1 MLGFGAP
8 ATAGRDRPR
17 VQNCAVGAESRL
29 TRRAREVAELVA
41 LGLTN
46 QEIAGRLFLS
56 ERTVEW
62 HVEQI
67 FNKLGF
73 SSRSQIA
80 AWVGRSQLDT
90 PVQAP
95 RTQPR
100 GNLPAQL
107 TSFVGRE
114 RELRT
119 LLDLV
124 TANRLVTLTGPGGIG
139 KTRLALRLAEE
150 LQPDFQHG
158 AWLCDLAPV
167 SEPDLVGD
175 ATAQALGVK
184 RSADDRLASVREH
197 LRSRSS
203 LLLLD
208 NCEHLLTPAAAVAR
222 DLLSACPGLRIIA
235 TSRIPLGVIG
245 EAISSLEP
253 LPEADAIDLFRSRAE
268 AAVPKF
274 QFGRSNSDAIAAIC
288 RRLEGV
294 PLAIELVVP
303 RLRVQSA
310 QELETAVLDTGW
322 QARTD
327 DRHGNLHALAEWSY
341 RLLDSEQ
348 QELFCRLGTFSG
360 WFDSQDA
367 AVLAPGRQTLVPM
380 LLGSLVEQSMLVREQ
395 AVGIVRYRLL
405 EILKAFALHRLE
417 EEGELE
423 MSRLDHA
430 EHMASVVERGGPVGD
445 AALRHKVTTMVDD
458 VRAALTTLLRVRP
471 DRALSLSAAMMPTW
485 RYDGRYQEG
494 LAWNEQALAANPKPS
509 PQRCLN
515 LFQQAFTLIE
525 LGRSDEAMNWLRD
538 AEAIA
543 DAYGNEDLR
552 RRTLIVRANC
562 YSVAGD
568 LLSGLRLGREAIHE
582 FERPGDEDRL
592 AVALNHTAITLLSMG
607 RLREGANLAERALES
622 QRRSNPSRMATLDT
636 MAQAHVLLGELDQ
649 ARRCWLEAV
658 ERGLEI
664 GWRNGVPFCLFGL
677 ALVAGIE
684 GDKEG
689 ALRLHIVAERL
700 NAGPN
705 IMYSDPIA
713 AQEAEVIARVT
724 NEVGQEVVE
733 RLRFE
738 IGGLQPDALLQTVM
752 PAG

>member
-1 MLGFGAP
+1 M
-8 ATAGRDRPR
+8 
-17 VQNCAVGAESRL
+17 
-29 TRRAREVAELVA
+29 A

-46 QEIAGRLFLS
+46 QEIASRLFLS

-73 SSRSQIA
+73 NSRSQIA
-80 AWVGRSQLDT
+80 AWVGRSQLDAA
-90 PVQAP
+90 VRAP
-95 RTQPR
+95 GSQPR

-114 RELRT
+114 RDLRT

-124 TANRLVTLTGPGGIG
+124 TANRLVSLTGPGGIG

-167 SEPDLVGD
+167 SEPNLVGD
-175 ATAQALGVK
+175 SIAHALGVK
-184 RSADDRLASVREH
+184 RSTDDRLAAAREH
-197 LRSRSS
+197 LRSRSA

-208 NCEHLLTPAAAVAR
+208 NCEHLLTPAATVAR
-222 DLLSACPGLRIIA
+222 DLLAACPGLRIIA
-235 TSRIPLGVIG
+235 TSRRPLGVIG
-245 EAISSLEP
+245 EAICSLEP
-253 LPEADAIDLFRSRAE
+253 LPQTDAINLFRSRAE
-268 AAVPKF
+268 TAVPNF
-274 QFGRSNSDAIAAIC
+274 RFGQGNIDAISAIC

-310 QELETAVLDTGW
+310 HELETAVLDTAW

-327 DRHGNLHALAEWSY
+327 DRHGSLHALAEWSY
-341 RLLDSEQ
+341 RLLDPAE
-348 QELFCRLGTFSG
+348 QELFRRLGMFSG
-360 WFDSQDA
+360 WFDAEDA
-367 AVLAPGRQTLVPM
+367 AAMAPHARIPVPVLLA
-380 LLGSLVEQSMLVREQ
+380 SLVEQSMLVQEH
-395 AVGIVRYRLL
+395 ATGLVRYRLL
-405 EILKAFALHRLE
+405 EIPKAFALHRLE
-417 EEGELE
+417 EGGELE
-423 MSRLDHA
+423 ACRLEHA
-430 EHMASVVERGGPVGD
+430 EYVGSVVERGGPVAD
-445 AALRHKVTTMVDD
+445 AAQRHKVTVMVDD
-458 VRAALTTLLRVRP
+458 VRAAMTTLLRIRP
-471 DRALSLSAAMMPTW
+471 QRALWLSAAMMPTW
-485 RYDGRYQEG
+485 RYDGRYREG
-494 LAWNEQALAANPKPS
+494 LEWNELALAANPEQS

-525 LGRSDEAMNWLRD
+525 LGRSDEAMSWLRD

-543 DAYGNEDLR
+543 GAHGNEDLR

-568 LLSGLRLGREAIHE
+568 FLSGLRLGQEAIHE
-582 FERPGDEDRL
+582 FERPGDEDLL
-592 AVALNHTAITLLSMG
+592 AVARNHTAITLLSMG
-607 RLREGANLAERALES
+607 RLREGANLAEQALET
-622 QRRSNPSRMATLDT
+622 QRRSTPSRMATLDT

-649 ARRCWLEAV
+649 ARQCWLEAV

-664 GWRNGVPFCLFGL
+664 GWRNGIPFCLFGL
-677 ALVAGIE
+677 ALVAGLK
-684 GDKEG
+684 GDKET
-689 ALRLHIVAERL
+689 ALRLHFAAERL
-700 NAGPN
+700 NADLN
-705 IMYSDPIA
+705 ISYADPIA
-713 AQEAEVIARVT
+713 VPEAELIARLT

-738 IGGLQPDALLQTVM
+738 IGGLQADVLLANAM
-752 PAG
+752 SAG

>member
-1 MLGFGAP
+1 
-8 ATAGRDRPR
+8 
-17 VQNCAVGAESRL
+17 
-29 TRRAREVAELVA
+29 VAELVA

-80 AWVGRSQLDT
+80 AWVGRSQMDAA
-90 PVQAP
+90 VRAP
-95 RTQPR
+95 GSQPR

-114 RELRT
+114 RDLRS

-124 TANRLVTLTGPGGIG
+124 TANRLVSLTGPGGIG

-167 SEPDLVGD
+167 SEPNLVGD
-175 ATAQALGVK
+175 AIAHALGVK
-184 RSADDRLASVREH
+184 RSADDPSAAAREH

-208 NCEHLLTPAAAVAR
+208 NCEHLLTPVAAVAR
-222 DLLSACPGLRIIA
+222 DLLAACPGLRIIA
-235 TSRIPLGVIG
+235 TTRTPLGVIG
-245 EAISSLEP
+245 EAICSVEP
-253 LPEADAIDLFRSRAE
+253 LPQTDAITLFRSRAE
-268 AAVPKF
+268 TAVPSF
-274 QFGRSNSDAIAAIC
+274 RFGQGNIDAISAIC

-303 RLRVQSA
+303 RLRVQNA
-310 QELETAVLDTGW
+310 HELETAVLDPAW

-327 DRHGNLHALAEWSY
+327 DRHGSLQALAEWSY
-341 RLLDSEQ
+341 RLLEPAE
-348 QELFCRLGTFSG
+348 QELFCRLGMFSG
-360 WFDSQDA
+360 WFDAADA
-367 AVLAPGRQTLVPM
+367 AAIAPGARNPLPV
-380 LLGSLVEQSMLVREQ
+380 LLGSLVEQSMLVQEQ
-395 AVGIVRYRLL
+395 ATGLERYRLL

-417 EEGELE
+417 EAGELE
-423 MSRLDHA
+423 SCRLGHA
-430 EHMASVVERGGPVGD
+430 EYVGSIVERGGPVAD
-445 AALRHKVTTMVDD
+445 AALRHKVTFMMDD
-458 VRAALTTLLRVRP
+458 VRAAMTNFLRVRP
-471 DRALSLSAAMMPTW
+471 PRALWLSAAMMPTW
-485 RYDGRYQEG
+485 RYDGRYREG
-494 LAWNEQALAANPKPS
+494 LTWNELALAANPAPS

-525 LGRSDEAMNWLRD
+525 LGRSEEAMNWLRD

-543 DAYGNEDLR
+543 DAHGNEDLR

-562 YSVAGD
+562 HSIAGD
-568 LLSGLRLGREAIHE
+568 FLSGLRLGQEAIHE

-592 AVALNHTAITLLSMG
+592 AAALNHTAITLLSMG
-607 RLREGANLAERALES
+607 RLREGANLAQRALES
-622 QRRSNPSRMATLDT
+622 QRRSTPSRMATLDT
-636 MAQAHVLLGELDQ
+636 VAQAHVLLGELDQ
-649 ARRCWLEAV
+649 ARQCWLEAI

-677 ALVAGIE
+677 ALVAGIK

-689 ALRLHIVAERL
+689 ALRFHIVAERL
-700 NAGPN
+700 NAEPN
-705 IMYSDPIA
+705 IRYSDPIA
-713 AQEAEVIARVT
+713 TPEAELIARLT
-724 NEVGQEVVE
+724 NELGQEVVE

-738 IGGLQPDALLQTVM
+738 IEGMQPDVLLRTVI
-752 PAG
+752 PAS